1 MRRLLPVLALLLV
14 AALASCAQVPNGSDP
29 IAVRSVSGN
38 GDLGGPDVHSVVK
51 GPTPGMRTDQVV
63 LGFLDATSADPDPR
77 HQRAREFLTPQAAKN
92 WNQGEKA
99 TIYTQRF
106 VRPDRTDPR
115 VTVTIVKS
123 GTVASDGAYRVDRG
137 QAQLEFKLEK
147 VKGEWRISNPPS
159 GITVQSSDFDVLF
172 HKTNVY
178 FLGAND
184 LVVPEPRYFQVPT
197 ASLANRVMQALV
209 AGPSSWLAPA
219 VRTDIPKGAKLRRN
233 VIEDSPATTVDL
245 ADLGSMTSAA
255 LKGMS
260 AQIVWTL
267 AGLKTS
273 TVRIL
278 ADGQQLEVP
287 GVGKEQH
294 LTDWED
300 YDPDALPASASAYVT
315 YEGSVWA
322 LDGNRV
328 PGPAGDGSYNLR
340 AVGVS
345 ADRAEMA
352 GVAEKNGRDHFYVGP
367 YGKTLDDR
375 LQANWLTRPTWGN
388 RMYGAWTIRNG
399 SDVIRVPVH
408 GEPQVVSAPALE
420 RIAPMSAMRLSRD
433 GTKAAIIGDH
443 GRLYLARVSI
453 NTGRMSIDGLREVAP
468 ELRHVSDVA
477 WASAD
482 TLSVL
487 APNSPAGYPVIWDVS
502 VDGSSRSA
510 HSNISDLPG
519 PLSGIAV
526 APGRQT
532 LGAAGGTIWQLIGNG
547 WSRVVAKGDTLYGDM
562 PAYPD

>member
-1 MRRLLPVLALLLV
+1 MRRLLPLV
-14 AALASCAQVPNGSDP
+14 AMLLAALLASCAQVPTGSDP

-38 GDLGGPDVHSVVK
+38 GDLSGPDVHSVVP
-51 GPTPGMRTDQVV
+51 GPKPGMRTDQIVQ
-63 LGFLDATSADPDPR
+63 GFLDATSADPDPR
-77 HQRAREFLTPQAAKN
+77 HQRARQFLTPSAAKN
-92 WNQGEKA
+92 WDQGAQA

-106 VRPDRTDPR
+106 VRPDRSRPR
-115 VTVTIVKS
+115 VTVTIARL
-123 GTVASDGAYRVDRG
+123 GTVASDGAYRVTRG
-137 QAQLEFKLEK
+137 QEQLQFKLEK
-147 VKGEWRISNPPS
+147 VKGEWRISNPPP
-159 GITVQSSDFDVLF
+159 GITVQSSDFSALF

-184 LVVPEPRYFQVPT
+184 IVVPEPRYFQVPT

-260 AQIVWTL
+260 AQIVFTL

-300 YDPDALPASASAYVT
+300 YDPDALPASASAYVA

-328 PGPAGDGSYNLR
+328 PGPAGEGAYNLR

-352 GVAEKNGRDHFYVGP
+352 GVSEKSGRDHLYVGP
-367 YGKTLDDR
+367 YGKALADR

-388 RMYGAWTIRNG
+388 RMYGTWTIRNG

-420 RIAPMSAMRLSRD
+420 GIAPVSAMRLSRD
-433 GTKAAIIGDH
+433 GTRAAIIGNH
-443 GRLYLARVSI
+443 GRLYLARISI
-453 NTGRMSIDGLREVAP
+453 NTGRMSVDGLREIAP
-468 ELRHVSDVA
+468 ELRHVTDVA

-487 APNSPAGYPVIWDVS
+487 APNSTSFPVVWDVS

-510 HSNISDLPG
+510 HNNISDLPG
-519 PLSGIAV
+519 QLSGIAA

-532 LGAAGGTIWQLIGNG
+532 LGAAEGTIWQLYSNG
-547 WSRVVAKGDTLYGDM
+547 WSRIVAKGDTLYGDM
-562 PAYPD
+562 PTYPD